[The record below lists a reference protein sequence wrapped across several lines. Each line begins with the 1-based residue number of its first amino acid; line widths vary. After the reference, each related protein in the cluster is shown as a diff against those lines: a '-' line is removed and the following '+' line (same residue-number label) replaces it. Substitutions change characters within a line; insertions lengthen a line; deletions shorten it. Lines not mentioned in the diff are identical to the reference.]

1 VTAAVKPHLVL
12 AVGADSERRAR
23 FGRAK
28 QDETRF
34 AVSRKIAGRIALIEL
49 ARALKLACAGK
60 ASSLVAQRRQ
70 NNPFGLCRIPDM
82 PIFPDKKGV
91 LSRWREQS
99 HPMKDAFVSRASHAG
114 PHCGLASRLTG
125 AQLAFV

>member
-12 AVGADSERRAR
+12 AVGVDSERRAR

-34 AVSRKIAGRIALIEL
+34 AVSRKIARRIALIEL
-49 ARALKLACAGK
+49 ARALKLACAGE
-60 ASSLVAQRRQ
+60 ASTLVAQRRQ
-70 NNPFGLCRIPDM
+70 NNPLGLRRIPDM
-82 PIFPDKKGV
+82 PILPDRKSV

-99 HPMKDAFVSRASHAG
+99 HSMKNAFVSRTSHAG
-114 PHCGLASRLTG
+114 PHCGLASRLTD
-125 AQLAFV
+125 ARLALA